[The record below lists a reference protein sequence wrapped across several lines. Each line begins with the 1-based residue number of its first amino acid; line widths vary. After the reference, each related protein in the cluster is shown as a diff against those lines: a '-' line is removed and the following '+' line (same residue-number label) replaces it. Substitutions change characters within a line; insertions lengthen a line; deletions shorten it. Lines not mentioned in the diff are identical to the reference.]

1 DKGLGYIDW
10 ASTDKD
16 AKPDVVFASTETEPT
31 METLAAIDILHQNF
45 PDLKIRYI
53 NVVDVMKLMAP
64 KDNPAA
70 ISQEEFDRLF
80 PTDVPTI
87 FAWHGYKTMMESIW
101 FARKRY
107 NVSIHCYEE
116 NGDITTAFDM
126 RVLNHLDRFDLAKDA
141 VEQIPALK
149 DKSAAFIDKMDSLL
163 SKHHA
168 YIRDHGEDIP
178 EVTSWKWTGLDK

>member
-1 DKGLGYIDW
+1 MKKE
-10 ASTDKD
+10 AQKQ
-16 AKPDVVFASTETEPT
+16 
-31 METLAAIDILHQNF
+31 QN
-45 PDLKIRYI
+45 
-53 NVVDVMKLMAP
+53 
-64 KDNPAA
+64 
-70 ISQEEFDRLF
+70 
-80 PTDVPTI
+80 
-87 FAWHGYKTMMESIW
+87 
-101 FARKRY
+101 
-107 NVSIHCYEE
+107 
-116 NGDITTAFDM
+116 ITTPFDM